1 MKFIIAW
8 IATAIVFVGL
18 DAIWLSQVA
27 PRLVPPLIGELL
39 SNTVRPGPAIAFY
52 LIYLTGIVLLAV
64 LPAEQGGA
72 QRAFYRGAVL
82 GLVAYATYDLTN
94 QATLR
99 VWSATIT
106 LADLAWGT
114 VITAIAAAA
123 GHLAASRLAR

>member
-39 SNTVRPGPAIAFY
+39 SNTVEPAPAIAFY
-52 LIYLTGIVLLAV
+52 VIYLTGIVLLAV
-64 LPAEQGGA
+64 LPTERGRA
-72 QRAFYRGAVL
+72 QRALYRGAVL

-94 QATLR
+94 EATLR
-99 VWSATIT
+99 VWSTTIT

-114 VITAIAAAA
+114 AITAIAAAA
-123 GHLAASRLAR
+123 GSLAASRLAR

>member
-39 SNTVRPGPAIAFY
+39 SNTVEPAPAIAFY
-52 LIYLTGIVLLAV
+52 VIYLTCIVLLAV
-64 LPAEQGGA
+64 LPAEQGSA
-72 QRAFYRGAVL
+72 KRALYRGAIL

-99 VWSATIT
+99 VWSTTIT

-123 GHLAASRLAR
+123 GQFAASRLAR

>member
-1 MKFIIAW
+1 MKFIVAW

-18 DAIWLSQVA
+18 DAVWLSQVA

-39 SNTVRPGPAIAFY
+39 SNTVQPAPAIAFY

-72 QRAFYRGAVL
+72 RRALYRGAIL

-99 VWSATIT
+99 VWSTTIT
-106 LADLAWGT
+106 VADLAWGT
-114 VITAIAAAA
+114 IITAIAAAA
-123 GHLAASRLAR
+123 GYFAASRIAC

>member
-1 MKFIIAW
+1 MKFIVAW

-18 DAIWLSQVA
+18 DAVWLSQVA

-39 SNTVRPGPAIAFY
+39 SNTVQPAPAIAFY

-72 QRAFYRGAVL
+72 RRALYRGAIL

-99 VWSATIT
+99 VWSTTIT
-106 LADLAWGT
+106 VADLAWGT
-114 VITAIAAAA
+114 IITAIAAAA
-123 GHLAASRLAR
+123 GYFAASRIAR